1 MIKLRVYELLE
12 KEGKSKYWLYKQLN
26 MSYQSFRRMID
37 NAVKS
42 ISRENIEALCQIF
55 QCTPADIVEFTDEDI
70 VPRKEEPGGKDE
82 EKRPG
87 RSRPGRFCVSLAAA
101 SYKCEARARPYAPRR
116 RRKSPASRKSPSP
129 APGRPA

>member
-1 MIKLRVYELLE
+1 MIKLRVHELLE

-42 ISRENIEALCQIF
+42 ISRENIEVLCQIF
-55 QCTPADIVEFTDEDI
+55 QCTPADIFEFTDEDI

-87 RSRPGRFCVSLAAA
+87 
-101 SYKCEARARPYAPRR
+101 
-116 RRKSPASRKSPSP
+116 
-129 APGRPA
+129 